1 MIFVSCN
8 GLNNAKEALINSK
21 LEKIIGV
28 CYLNELKDWQLVKG
42 QSKRSQAVFQ
52 DSGEVTKTSHF
63 AFVFITWN
71 LSDLL
76 RFTVTLL
83 ALTGRKSLSQQK
95 KIKTP
100 NINFKIQIID

>member
-1 MIFVSCN
+1 MIFVSCD

-21 LEKIIGV
+21 LEKVIGV
-28 CYLNELKDWQLVKG
+28 YYLNELKDWQLVKG
-42 QSKRSQAVFQ
+42 QSKRLQAVFQ

-63 AFVFITWN
+63 AFAFITWN

-83 ALTGRKSLSQQK
+83 DADGK
-95 KIKTP
+95 KITFPTEEK
-100 NINFKIQIID
+100 KHLL